1 MLASVRKGRGE
12 RVSRTGERSEV
23 DFTIQ
28 VALVVTV
35 VIAAVTDII
44 GQRVPNWLT
53 LSALLLAVTLHTIAS
68 GTDGLLFSLAG
79 FGAGFAL
86 LIPFYALGGM
96 GAGDVKLLAA
106 VGAFMGAKQV
116 LWVFIFAG
124 LFGGLYAVGLLV
136 MQAFQQFGAA
146 GAAKDL
152 QTHLKTIVLTGGDV
166 RSWTS
171 TLRSYPKLRYA
182 VVIALGVAVT
192 RFFEESL
199 L

>member
-1 MLASVRKGRGE
+1 M
-12 RVSRTGERSEV
+12 